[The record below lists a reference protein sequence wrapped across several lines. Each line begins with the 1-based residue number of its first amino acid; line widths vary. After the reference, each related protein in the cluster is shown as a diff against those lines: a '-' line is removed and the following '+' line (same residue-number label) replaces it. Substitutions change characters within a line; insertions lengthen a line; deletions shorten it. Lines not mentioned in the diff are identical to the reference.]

1 VNVWEREL
9 GLLPN
14 RSFSNRF
21 SASEDLLRR
30 LGLDKK
36 LDKHKGCV
44 NTVSFNAD
52 GDILL
57 SGSDDR
63 QVILWDW
70 QTASVKLSFDSG
82 HFNNI
87 FQAKFMPFSDDRT
100 IVTSAADK
108 QVPLCL
114 SSSYLLP
121 RTTPLD
127 SSSCYN

>member
-1 VNVWEREL
+1 MIL
-9 GLLPN
+9 QKQ
-14 RSFSNRF
+14 
-21 SASEDLLRR
+21 DLLRR